1 MCFQFVVFAAFLGD
15 DFQENEG
22 TVWGVCTVR
31 WCRKAYFRD
40 GKRIHLPCISC
51 NLKETEERKS

>member
-22 TVWGVCTVR
+22 TVWGVCAVR
-31 WCRKAYFRD
+31 W
-40 GKRIHLPCISC
+40 
-51 NLKETEERKS
+51 